1 MTIAAEDLMVDPEML
16 ALARTM
22 MARAYAPYSKFHVGA
37 VVRGANGKL
46 YGGCN
51 VENAAYPVGTCA
63 EASAISAMVADGETK
78 IAEILVMG
86 AGQEMISPCGSCRQR
101 LREFGADDLPIHLA
115 DPTSIKKTVTLGEL
129 LPLSFG
135 PENLK

>member
-1 MTIAAEDLMVDPEML
+1 MTTDPEML
-16 ALARTM
+16 TLARTM

-37 VVRGANGKL
+37 VVRGVGGKL

-63 EASAISAMVADGETK
+63 EASAIAAMISDGETK
-78 IAEILVMG
+78 IAEILVMA
-86 AGQEMISPCGSCRQR
+86 AGKEMISPCGSCRQR
-101 LREFGADDLPIHLA
+101 IREFAPHDTPVHLA
-115 DPTSIKKTVTLGEL
+115 DPDGIRKTIPFGDL

-135 PENLK
+135 PSHLGQKT